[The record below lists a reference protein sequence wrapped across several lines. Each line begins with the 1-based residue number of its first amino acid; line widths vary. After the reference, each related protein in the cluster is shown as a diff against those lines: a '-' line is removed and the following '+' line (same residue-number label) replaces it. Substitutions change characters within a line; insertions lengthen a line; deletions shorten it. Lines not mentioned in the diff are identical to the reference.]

1 MDASLGAVCF
11 WLLGYGFAYGKDYG
25 GFIGTNNFGVSH
37 SYSNAGGAESDGYE
51 MWFFQWAFAGA
62 AATIV
67 AGSVAERTKVAA
79 YFMYTIALTTLIYPI
94 VVHWGWG
101 SGWLSAW
108 GAFPDENGNP
118 RPIFRYNSD
127 SNGMI
132 DFAGS
137 GIVHMV
143 GGFSG
148 LTGAIIVGPRI
159 GRFDPAT
166 RRPYELTNGNKALQA
181 LGTLILWFGWWG
193 FLSLFSCKPCLSM
206 PLTLLLRSGMDSI
219 VVRRLLSRELLMASM
234 RVAASLRAR

>member
-25 GFIGTNNFGVSH
+25 GFIGTSNFGVSH

-51 MWFFQWAFAGA
+51 SWFFQWAFAGA

-108 GAFPDENGNP
+108 GAFPDEKGNP

-181 LGTLILWFGWWG
+181 LGTLILWFGWWV
-193 FLSLFSCKPCLSM
+193 FLSLLSCK
-206 PLTLLLRSGMDSI
+206 TLASRACLLRC
-219 VVRRLLSRELLMASM
+219 
-234 RVAASLRAR
+234 